1 MITRVGVLQFLGAVV
16 QHSVG
21 ALDRAFADVKK
32 LARLFL
38 GWHVGQLAYLTL
50 TIPQRREP
58 CRHHCA
64 LRFVKMPPRKLR
76 P

>member
-1 MITRVGVLQFLGAVV
+1 VITRVGVLQFFGAVV
-16 QHSVG
+16 QYSAG

-32 LARLFL
+32 PARLFL

-50 TIPQRREP
+50 TNPWRREP

-64 LRFVKMPPRKLR
+64 EIRQDVAAAS
-76 P
+76 